1 MESDHDV
8 IVSINFDSSGVP
20 RTKAD
25 YIETSYTKARRQ
37 ASIISL
43 PPRTILKSCPSL
55 KDVYALHSQSMVQKN
70 IPSNRTVFSLHNTQS
85 LKRTSAQI
93 RTRKLQ
99 VRSRE
104 KRWHGPGSFEWK
116 DTGNPASV
124 PATLWKQ
131 ARIWVVSSKATSLGW
146 VRCPRLR
153 NAAEEK

>member
-1 MESDHDV
+1 MDIFGEMGVQPMSPKKSHRGDCKSPLFSRRRLVEAKGKNAHISRYELKFHADHVSICSIIAMESDHDV

-70 IPSNRTVFSLHNTQS
+70 IPSNRTVFFY
-85 LKRTSAQI
+85 A
-93 RTRKLQ
+93 
-99 VRSRE
+99 
-104 KRWHGPGSFEWK
+104 
-116 DTGNPASV
+116 
-124 PATLWKQ
+124 
-131 ARIWVVSSKATSLGW
+131 
-146 VRCPRLR
+146 
-153 NAAEEK
+153 